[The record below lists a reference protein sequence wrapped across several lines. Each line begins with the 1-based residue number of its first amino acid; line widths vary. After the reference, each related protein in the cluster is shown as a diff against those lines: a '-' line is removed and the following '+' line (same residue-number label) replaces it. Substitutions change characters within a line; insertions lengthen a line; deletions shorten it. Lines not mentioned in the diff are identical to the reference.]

1 MKILL
6 DAFGGD
12 NSPLEVVKGAVEYIG
27 EGGKAEVCLVG
38 KEDVIEKVFL
48 DNKLSKKGISVMNA
62 TEVIT
67 CEESPTEA
75 FRKKPDSSICVGLD
89 ALKTGEYSAFVSAG
103 STGALLTA
111 AVFKSGR
118 IKGVSRPALATL
130 LPNLKGGKTMFLD
143 CGANADS
150 KPQNLMHFAVMAD
163 VYMKSVAKIESPKIA
178 LLSNGTEDKKGSEL
192 IHAVNPALKSLSS
205 INFIGNCE
213 GRDILS
219 GEYDIVVAD
228 GFSGNIALKSLE
240 GAIGSMLSLLK
251 TNIKESISAS
261 IGYKLFMQKAFKKT
275 KKVLDYNSQ
284 GGAVFLGVNG
294 VIIKTHGSSKAVS
307 FKNSLFQAEEAA
319 KNNVNSQIALRLS
332 DSEVKDYKFD

>member
-12 NSPLEVVKGAVEYIG
+12 NSPLEVIKGAIDYIA
-27 EGGKAEVCLVG
+27 ENGKAEVCLVG
-38 KEDVIEKVFL
+38 KEEVI
-48 DNKLSKKGISVMNA
+48 NKIFEENKFSKKGISILNA
-62 TEVIT
+62 DEVIS

-75 FRKKPDSSICVGLD
+75 FRKKPNSSICVGLD
-89 ALKTGEYSAFVSAG
+89 SLKLDGYGAFVSAG

-111 AVFKSGR
+111 AVFKAGR

-130 LPNLKGGKTMFLD
+130 LPNLNGGKTMFLD

-150 KPQNLMHFAVMAD
+150 KPQNLLHFAIMAD
-163 VYMKSVAKIESPKIA
+163 VYMKSVEKIENPKIA

-192 IHAVNPALKSLSS
+192 IHAVNPCLRNISS

-219 GEYDIVVAD
+219 GDYDIVVAD

-240 GAIGSMLSLLK
+240 GAIGAMLSVLK
-251 TNIKESISAS
+251 TNIKESKKAS
-261 IGYKLFMQKAFKKT
+261 IGYKFFMQGAFKKT
-275 KKVLDYNSQ
+275 KKVLDYNAQ
-284 GGAVFLGVNG
+284 GGAVFLGVKG
-294 VIIKTHGSSKAVS
+294 VVVKTHGSSKAVA
-307 FKNSLFQAEEAA
+307 FKNSLFQAEKAVEYDISA
-319 KNNVNSQIALRLS
+319 QIENRLNE
-332 DSEVKDYKFD
+332 SEVKDYKFE